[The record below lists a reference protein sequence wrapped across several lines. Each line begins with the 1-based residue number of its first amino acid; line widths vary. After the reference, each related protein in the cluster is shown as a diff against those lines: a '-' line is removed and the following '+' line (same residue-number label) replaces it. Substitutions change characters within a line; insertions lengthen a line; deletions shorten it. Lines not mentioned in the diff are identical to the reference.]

1 MTCGMDKWGRH
12 IEESK
17 RGGGLSVVIKSTPSL
32 FPDTL
37 TEVKLHEQ
45 SEMNTCLI
53 SIALGFV
60 CRSLLCQRVLLGILL
75 YSLGLKDHHPTD
87 SQILTFSPELIFD
100 PSST

>member
-17 RGGGLSVVIKSTPSL
+17 RGGGLSVVIKSMPSL

-45 SEMNTCLI
+45 SEMNT
-53 SIALGFV
+53 S
-60 CRSLLCQRVLLGILL
+60 
-75 YSLGLKDHHPTD
+75 H
-87 SQILTFSPELIFD
+87 
-100 PSST
+100 